1 MILLLQQ
8 MLREFFGMK
17 FPQVLGYTS
26 TRIMLA
32 AITSLLITIFFGP
45 FFIRLVTAI
54 SKGQSIRTE
63 DCESLA
69 KKHQSKKDTPTM
81 GGLLILLAMIC
92 SMFLWMDIT
101 SIFTPILFITTILLG
116 GLGCCDD
123 YLKLKKKNTKGVNG
137 RIKLAV
143 QMAIGM
149 MLVIYFLIPGV
160 AEALHFGRWFS
171 PPVIKTSSADKISL
185 YDYATQLY
193 IPFFKGYV
201 WHMGGIV
208 SALFMLFVIM
218 GSSNGVNLTDG
229 LDGLAAGCLILVGGT
244 LGIIAFLSNNLELSS
259 YLNILYIEGSGE
271 VAVYL
276 SALVGACI
284 GFLWYNGYPAQ
295 IFMGDTGSLALG
307 GILGVCA
314 VILRREVLLGL
325 VGGIF
330 VIEALSV
337 ILQVASYRYR
347 NKKRIFLCAPIH
359 HHFEYMGWP
368 ETKVVLRFWIIGLVL
383 AIIGIAS
390 LKFQ

>member
-8 MLREFFGMK
+8 LLRETYGWK
-17 FPQVLGYTS
+17 FPLVLGYTS

-32 AITSLLITIFFGP
+32 ALTSLLIVIFFGP
-45 FFIRLVTAI
+45 LFIRLVSGI

-81 GGLLILLAMIC
+81 GGLLILISMLI
-92 SMFLWMDIT
+92 SMFLWMDLT
-101 SIFTPILFITTILLG
+101 SIFTVILFLTTVMLG
-116 GLGCCDD
+116 ALGFWDD
-123 YLKLKKKNTKGVNG
+123 YLKLKKKNTKGVRG
-137 RIKLAV
+137 KVKLAI
-143 QMAIGM
+143 QISIGL
-149 MLVIYFLIPGV
+149 MLVLYFLVPHV
-160 AEALHFGRWFS
+160 AEALQWGKWFA
-171 PPVIKTSSADKISL
+171 PPIVKSVNEKISL
-185 YDYATQLY
+185 SDYATRLY

-201 WHMGGIV
+201 WQMGGIL
-208 SALFMLFVIM
+208 SALFMIFVVT
-218 GSSNGVNLTDG
+218 GASNAVNLTDG
-229 LDGLAAGCLILVGGT
+229 LDGLAAGCVILVGAT
-244 LGIIAFLSNNLELSS
+244 LALIAFLSNNLELST
-259 YLNILYIEGSGE
+259 YLNILYIEGIGE

-295 IFMGDTGSLALG
+295 VFMGDTGSLALG
-307 GILGVCA
+307 GILGVSA
-314 VILRREVLLGL
+314 ILLRREVLLGL
-325 VGGIF
+325 IGGIF

-368 ETKVVLRFWIIGLVL
+368 ETKVVLRFWIIGLFL